1 VSHAHARQPITL
13 PEDAPSGALVDI
25 GVNLTD
31 GAFAGDRDEI
41 LARARTAGVE
51 HQLVTG
57 TDLHHSRLAAE
68 LAGAHPR
75 RLAATA
81 GVHPHHA
88 DAVARDWEA
97 SLRTLLARPEVRAV
111 GETGLD
117 FNRDFSPRGDQERV
131 FVAQLDLAATTGL
144 PLFLHERDTEGRF
157 FELLAPYAGRVHGVL
172 HCFTGGEADLER
184 ALGAGLHIGVT
195 GWICDERRGRELQR
209 LASVI
214 PDERLL
220 VETDAPYLLPRTIR
234 PRRKSRRN
242 EPALLPW
249 VVTTLA
255 ACRDQDPRHVAR
267 VTTANART
275 LFGFE
280 P

>member
-1 VSHAHARQPITL
+1 MTHAHARQPITL
-13 PEDAPSGALVDI
+13 PEDAPYGPLVDI

-31 GAFAGDRDEI
+31 GAFADDRGEL
-41 LARARTAGVE
+41 LARARAAGVE
-51 HQLVTG
+51 QQLVTG

-68 LAGAHPR
+68 LASAHPR

-88 DAVARDWEA
+88 AAVPKDWVA
-97 SLRTLLARPEVRAV
+97 TLRTLLAREEVRAV

-117 FNRDFSPRGDQERV
+117 FNRDFSPRPDQERV
-131 FVAQLDLAATTGL
+131 FVAQLELAAATGL

-157 FELLAPYAGRVHGVL
+157 FELLAPFAGRVHGVL

-184 ALGAGLHIGVT
+184 ALEAGLHLGVT
-195 GWICDERRGRELQR
+195 GWICDERRGGELQR
-209 LASVI
+209 LAPRI

-249 VVTTLA
+249 VVATLA

-267 VTTANART
+267 VTTANARM
-275 LFGFE
+275 LFRLGT
-280 P
+280 